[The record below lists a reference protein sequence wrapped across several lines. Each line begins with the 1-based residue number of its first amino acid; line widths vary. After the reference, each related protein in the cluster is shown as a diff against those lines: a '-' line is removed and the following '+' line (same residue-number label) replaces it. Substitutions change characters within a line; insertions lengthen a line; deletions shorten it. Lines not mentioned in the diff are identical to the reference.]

1 MSSTLNLTTS
11 VTFTDSNGNT
21 KTLTNGRSGKTLTLT
36 DGEGN
41 YKNVKVAASATEVL
55 WTASDNI
62 AAFEAVVIIARDKEL
77 MLELVTDDA
86 ADIGEEVYTMRLAV
100 DWPFTLGGDDSY
112 ANYTV
117 VFAGGTLDKIE
128 AIRVKNLTTDEAR
141 CEMLLC
147 A

>member
-1 MSSTLNLTTS
+1 MSATFNVTTTC
-11 VTFTDSNGNT
+11 TFVDANGNE
-21 KTLTNGRSGKTLTLT
+21 KSVSNGRSGKTLTLT

-41 YKNVKVAASATEVL
+41 YKNVKVAASGTEVL

-62 AAFEAVVIIARDKEL
+62 AAFEALVIIARDKEL
-77 MLELVTDDA
+77 MLELVTDD
-86 ADIGEEVYTMRLAV
+86 DNSTGEETATVRLAV
-100 DWPFTLGGDDSY
+100 DFPFVLGGDDSY

-128 AIRVKNLTTDEAR
+128 AIRVKNLTTDDAR
-141 CEMLLC
+141 CEMLIC